1 MSRTLTTSNITG
13 LNRLGRILW
22 IIVWC
27 VFFRFSPVIFHG
39 WRRFLVRCFGG
50 SIGKGANLYPS
61 AKVWAPWNLIMEEN
75 SCLSHGV
82 ICYNVASVHL
92 GKNVTVS
99 QYSHLCTATHDY
111 TDQSMALMF
120 APIRI
125 EDHAWVTADVF
136 VGPGVTIGEGAVINA
151 RSSVFS
157 DIEPWTVAKGYP
169 AKSYKKRILKGV
181 HE

>member
-1 MSRTLTTSNITG
+1 MNQLNKEILSVGNKFSRL
-13 LNRLGRILW
+13 
-22 IIVWC
+22 VWRC
-27 VFFRFSPVIFHG
+27 VWLFFCYPSPTIFHG
-39 WRRFLVRCFGG
+39 WRRFVLRCFGAKVG
-50 SIGKGANLYPS
+50 VGANPYPS
-61 AKVWAPWNLIMEEN
+61 CVIWAPWNLTMSDY

-82 ICYNVASVHL
+82 ICYNVGSVYL

-111 TDQSMALMF
+111 TDPEMPLMV

-125 EDHAWVTADVF
+125 EDNAWVTSEVF

-157 DIEPWTVAKGYP
+157 DIEPWTVAKGFP
-169 AKSYKKRILKGV
+169 AKSYKKRVLKGIN
-181 HE
+181 E

>member
-1 MSRTLTTSNITG
+1 MADLVNSSIDTK
-13 LNRLGRILW
+13 NRLMRICWNFIWIVFYRYTPNSFHLW
-22 IIVWC
+22 
-27 VFFRFSPVIFHG
+27 
-39 WRRFLVRCFGG
+39 RCFLLKIFGAK
-50 SIGKGANLYPS
+50 IGKNVHPYPS
-61 AKVWAPWNLIMEEN
+61 AVIWAPWNLTMEDY

-82 ICYNVASVHL
+82 ICYNVASVFV

-111 TDQSMALMF
+111 TDQSMGLII

-125 EDHAWVTADVF
+125 LDYAWVTTDVF
-136 VGPGVTIGEGAVINA
+136 IGPGVTIGEGAVVNA
-151 RSSVFS
+151 RASVFS

-169 AKSYKKRILKGV
+169 AKSYKKRILKGI

>member
-1 MSRTLTTSNITG
+1 ML
-13 LNRLGRILW
+13 RL
-22 IIVWC
+22 
-27 VFFRFSPVIFHG
+27 
-39 WRRFLVRCFGG
+39 FGA
-50 SIGKGANLYPS
+50 SIGDGAHPYSS
-61 AKVWAPWNLIMEEN
+61 AQIWAPWNLTMAEN

-82 ICYNVASVHL
+82 ICYNVAPIYL

-111 TDQSMALMF
+111 TQPHMPLMV

-125 EDHAWVTADVF
+125 EDNAWVTADVF
-136 VGPGVTIGEGAVINA
+136 VAPGVTIGEGAVINS

-157 DIEPWTVAKGYP
+157 DIEPWTVARGTP
-169 AKSYKKRILKGV
+169 AKSYKKRILKGI

>member
-1 MSRTLTTSNITG
+1 MMKL
-13 LNRLGRILW
+13 LNTRLSFVNKMRRVLW
-22 IIVWC
+22 AVCWC
-27 VFFRFSPVIFHG
+27 LFYRCTPATMHG
-39 WRRFLVRCFGG
+39 WRRILLRMFGA
-50 SIGKGANLYPS
+50 SIGKGAHPYPS
-61 AKVWAPWNLIMEEN
+61 SKIWAPWNLTMDDD

-82 ICYNVASVHL
+82 ICYNVAPVHL

-111 TDQSMALMF
+111 TNPDMPLMI

-125 EDHAWVTADVF
+125 GDSAWITADVF

-151 RSSVFS
+151 RSSVFT
-157 DIEPWTVAKGYP
+157 DIQPWTVAKGYP
-169 AKSYKKRILKGV
+169 AKSYKRRILKGI